1 MDALKLGKFRLAAL
15 LAVSMLAIGIAGC
28 EGDDGDNGAAGP
40 AGADGAEGPAGL
52 ACWDLNENGIAD
64 LPDEDLNG
72 DGVVDVLDCN
82 ALANLPP
89 GGGGAVEQFHKAY
102 FTENTYEG
110 TDDCLACHGPIGQ
123 EILTTGHW
131 NWEGQAL
138 GIEGLEDGTHGKT
151 DIINNFCVAVPTNE
165 GRCTQCHIG
174 IGWNGPDFDFA
185 DPSNIDCL
193 VCHDQTG
200 TYVKAPPSA
209 GAPPPDLD
217 LQPIAQSVAVS
228 EGRPSRDNCMAC
240 HGEAGGADNVKHPD
254 LPLDIANTT
263 TEYDVHMGTDG
274 LDFDCLTCHNST
286 EHGIGGMAF
295 HSNLEGNMK
304 TCTDCH
310 GSAEVIHAGKSVES
324 IVNSH
329 TTLACQV
336 CHIPTA
342 ADIRSTKVYWD
353 WSTAGDADRV
363 PQPDPNDPT
372 RFDYDKKKGDFLWE
386 FNIRPVL
393 LYQERTAEDFG
404 KWEKMVVNETDGFTE
419 LPAVL
424 GRPAG
429 DRSTP
434 GAMIYPFK
442 QMFGKQPA
450 DAINDIVL
458 VPHLFPGSD
467 GPNAY
472 WKTFEW
478 GPALQDGADQ
488 TGQPYSGEY
497 TFVETVNY
505 LSVNHEVAPK
515 EEAYGYGGVEAG
527 ACTDCHG
534 AGQIDFTLLGCTDDP
549 FTGGD
554 CP

>member
-228 EGRPSRDNCMAC
+228 EGRVRHA
-240 HGEAGGADNVKHPD
+240 
-254 LPLDIANTT
+254 TT
-263 TEYDVHMGTDG
+263 AWHATARPAAPTTSSTPT
-274 LDFDCLTCHNST
+274 CRLTS
-286 EHGIGGMAF
+286 
-295 HSNLEGNMK
+295 
-304 TCTDCH
+304 
-310 GSAEVIHAGKSVES
+310 
-324 IVNSH
+324 
-329 TTLACQV
+329 
-336 CHIPTA
+336 
-342 ADIRSTKVYWD
+342 
-353 WSTAGDADRV
+353 
-363 PQPDPNDPT
+363 PT
-372 RFDYDKKKGDFLWE
+372 R
-386 FNIRPVL
+386 R
-393 LYQERTAEDFG
+393 Q
-404 KWEKMVVNETDGFTE
+404 
-419 LPAVL
+419 
-424 GRPAG
+424 
-429 DRSTP
+429 STTCIW
-434 GAMIYPFK
+434 ARMASTSI
-442 QMFGKQPA
+442 A
-450 DAINDIVL
+450 
-458 VPHLFPGSD
+458 
-467 GPNAY
+467 
-472 WKTFEW
+472 
-478 GPALQDGADQ
+478 
-488 TGQPYSGEY
+488 
-497 TFVETVNY
+497 
-505 LSVNHEVAPK
+505 
-515 EEAYGYGGVEAG
+515 
-527 ACTDCHG
+527 
-534 AGQIDFTLLGCTDDP
+534 
-549 FTGGD
+549 
-554 CP
+554 